1 MTFFSPRRAAV
12 TLFLSALLAG
22 AGTTAMAGTLDG
34 SRPIVIGHR
43 GASGYLPEHTMEAY
57 KLAVQLGADFIEPDL
72 FLTKDG
78 VLVAR
83 HDRSLNATTN
93 VATLAASDPALFAK
107 GQVVN
112 GVRQYFVENLDYAAE
127 ADRAVAHRVG
137 LPDRG
142 HVFRAGPRLQGGDVR
157 AGARLREGGL

>member
-1 MTFFSPRRAAV
+1 MTFLSPRRAAV

-22 AGTTAMAGTLDG
+22 AGTTAMAGPLDG
-34 SRPIVIGHR
+34 GRPIVIGHR
-43 GASGYLPEHTMEAY
+43 CASGYLPEHTMEAY
-57 KLAVQLGADFIEPDL
+57 QLAVQLGADFIEPDL

-83 HDRSLNATTN
+83 HDRSLNGTTN

-112 GVRQYFVENLDYAAE
+112 GVRQYFVDNLDYADIQKLTARSRTASGYQTE
-127 ADRAVAHRVG
+127 DTPISCRATTTRWRRSSRCATT
-137 LPDRG
+137 
-142 HVFRAGPRLQGGDVR
+142 
-157 AGARLREGGL
+157 